1 MSVVKGDSSDT
12 SPVLFLNTKGEPMR
26 FYIRPG
32 PTKIQLQP
40 LITRSG
46 GVLCRTQESSAIL
59 LADPGETS
67 IAMERARQFYIST
80 QYIHDCV
87 VQNQQLDI
95 ENYRFSNLQPALTR
109 ATARKHRG
117 QGRMCYS
124 LEDDAAIINFIAKCR
139 HEVKG
144 NRVWQQMERQGITTH
159 SWQSMKDR
167 FLKHLQY
174 KISDKSPVRKPKKIP
189 IEESSSSEHNI
200 SQTSPEPH
208 MLKKTPN
215 KALITSSSDSDTT
228 QVTPDVLGLTEGRA
242 ADHTP
247 PRSSPRKRNAQ
258 QCPGSGKDKPYPP
271 SDVVKET
278 LKGDKP
284 DQECLPEELQDQQ
297 DSEQPEI
304 SPKRARGDKD
314 ATGGNASGPEDQLVT
329 PRKIRQKN
337 PESATCSEKKL
348 GILERAA
355 REFEDSQS
363 DNGSLEDSDSDE
375 CQIMAAREMAVGDQ
389 QVDIQHPKDGEPH
402 LPAPSKGKGTQGHE
416 DNDPGP
422 STAAIPITSNVHMFL
437 FDQESQEDLTQLSQ
451 EEGLSKD
458 LLEAK
463 QHVVNLMQESEKDLV
478 EVMKALLKASG
489 DVSLALTYLLG
500 GYDRNVHRPIWT
512 RQDDEKL
519 LSCDSSALPQLQ
531 EKYGAQGI
539 SKRQAFLK
547 AM

>member
-1 MSVVKGDSSDT
+1 FARYMDGGVNSYT

-215 KALITSSSDSDTT
+215 K
-228 QVTPDVLGLTEGRA
+228 
-242 ADHTP
+242 
-247 PRSSPRKRNAQ
+247 
-258 QCPGSGKDKPYPP
+258 
-271 SDVVKET
+271 
-278 LKGDKP
+278 
-284 DQECLPEELQDQQ
+284 
-297 DSEQPEI
+297 
-304 SPKRARGDKD
+304 
-314 ATGGNASGPEDQLVT
+314 
-329 PRKIRQKN
+329 
-337 PESATCSEKKL
+337 
-348 GILERAA
+348 
-355 REFEDSQS
+355 
-363 DNGSLEDSDSDE
+363 
-375 CQIMAAREMAVGDQ
+375 
-389 QVDIQHPKDGEPH
+389 
-402 LPAPSKGKGTQGHE
+402 
-416 DNDPGP
+416 
-422 STAAIPITSNVHMFL
+422 
-437 FDQESQEDLTQLSQ
+437 
-451 EEGLSKD
+451 
-458 LLEAK
+458 
-463 QHVVNLMQESEKDLV
+463 KDLV